1 MDFSGKFSSFPYLY
15 QKRNQVMRIVF
26 LDAYTSNHGDL
37 DWAGLEQ
44 LGELLIYDRTES
56 EKVVERAKEA
66 DILIVN
72 KVVLTEAVL
81 SSLPNLK
88 YVCVAAT
95 GFNNVDLVA
104 ARKYGIPVSNVVGY
118 STQSVAQLVFAL
130 LLALNNRVSHYSEEV
145 RNGFW
150 SAGPDFSYWHEP
162 IIELDGLNFGIYGF
176 GKIGQASARIAL
188 SFGMNVIAL
197 HKHPERNKM
206 DGVRFVGWEELLEKS
221 DVLSLHAPLT
231 PENKGIFNMEVF
243 TKMKKSAILI
253 NTSRGPVIDEKD
265 LAAALNEGI
274 IAGAGLD
281 VLSQEP
287 PERDNPLL
295 QAKHCMITPHH
306 AWASQ
311 AARKRLLHGIAEN
324 IASFQKGKILNRVS

>member
-197 HKHPERNKM
+197 HKHPERDKM

-221 DVLSLHAPLT
+221 DVLSLHAL
-231 PENKGIFNMEVF
+231 
-243 TKMKKSAILI
+243 
-253 NTSRGPVIDEKD
+253 
-265 LAAALNEGI
+265 
-274 IAGAGLD
+274 
-281 VLSQEP
+281 
-287 PERDNPLL
+287 
-295 QAKHCMITPHH
+295 
-306 AWASQ
+306 
-311 AARKRLLHGIAEN
+311 
-324 IASFQKGKILNRVS
+324 